1 MKHFNET
8 ELQYELKTYIH
19 TKIRE
24 FHTKLDIEKKKLWMP
39 PKFQKQNLKEVVEK
53 NIEICEYR
61 IRFYQTQLNNIK

>member
-1 MKHFNET
+1 MVKHYNET

-19 TKIRE
+19 TRIRE
-24 FHTKLDIEKKKLWMP
+24 FHSKLDKEKKRLGL
-39 PKFQKQNLKEVVEK
+39 PKFQTQNLKEIVEK

>member
-24 FHTKLDIEKKKLWMP
+24 FHTKLDLEKQRLGL

-53 NIEICEYR
+53 NIEIFEYR

>member
-1 MKHFNET
+1 MKHFNEM

-24 FHTKLDIEKKKLWMP
+24 FHTKLDLEKQRLGL

-61 IRFYQTQLNNIK
+61 IRFYQTQLNNLK

>member
-24 FHTKLDIEKKKLWMP
+24 FHTKLDREKQRLGL

>member
-24 FHTKLDIEKKKLWMP
+24 FHTKLDLEKQRLGL